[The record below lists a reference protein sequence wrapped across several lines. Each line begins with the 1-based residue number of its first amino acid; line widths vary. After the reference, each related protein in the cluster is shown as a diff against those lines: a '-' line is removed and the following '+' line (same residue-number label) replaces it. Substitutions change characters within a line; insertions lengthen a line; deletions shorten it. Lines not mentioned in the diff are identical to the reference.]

1 MTEPALANCGI
12 TIEEHTLHVTLPTDR
27 IGLVMMQPF
36 VELNDREP
44 FVWLPDRKA
53 NQIERILRTLDIS
66 EENRHGAQKTHFTVF
81 PEYSLPGLDAV
92 RAVNRRVCARS
103 WPNGT
108 FVLGGVDGLKHSE
121 YETLCTEPGTT
132 VSPANRPDKVQT
144 HEWVNCY
151 VLWARDDAGAV
162 GRWVQ
167 PKLAASVPEE
177 NAIHRYLY
185 AGKTVDLYAAKLAD
199 GMPCFFIALVCY
211 DWMGRLGQHDGIR
224 AVLHQIEGVLAKRD
238 GQIDLSFA
246 FVIQRNQKP
255 SYHEFLSATRDFFAD
270 QRYCA
275 RVRRY
280 NCMVVLPNAAG
291 RPTPGKSPEFGQSS
305 LIFRPQA
312 PFLSEACPP
321 TYATDTR
328 IRRGSSELGKCLD
341 VLFREGG
348 GCVHSFALRPPA
360 YVNLDPSD
368 RTLPLLQPWVFPL
381 DAGMSDPRVP
391 GAPVPASVKWVN
403 DELDD
408 MPQVLTGDAT
418 CPQSV
423 IGALT
428 RSKSAVAVMISSQ
441 PGPFLLDFILSSSP
455 RLSEDRS
462 RPSEKR
468 RKWIKAGAKDVE
480 NVDRWDASETKC
492 LETVVNS
499 LTIVNVASPITIGG
513 DEEFVSHATTI
524 GGDGTVF
531 DVLVI
536 DGPSHI
542 DCRKHAD
549 QVYVGN
555 AQKRLIL
562 VTKDRDNSTLQD
574 RDRSILS
581 PQVVSGSIM
590 DPVGSQRHVSY
601 QDFISACRG
610 AADEVDLV
618 SRISRLILN

>member
-1 MTEPALANCGI
+1 
-12 TIEEHTLHVTLPTDR
+12 
-27 IGLVMMQPF
+27 
-36 VELNDREP
+36 
-44 FVWLPDRKA
+44 
-53 NQIERILRTLDIS
+53 
-66 EENRHGAQKTHFTVF
+66 
-81 PEYSLPGLDAV
+81 
-92 RAVNRRVCARS
+92 
-103 WPNGT
+103 
-108 FVLGGVDGLKHSE
+108 
-121 YETLCTEPGTT
+121 
-132 VSPANRPDKVQT
+132 
-144 HEWVNCY
+144 
-151 VLWARDDAGAV
+151 
-162 GRWVQ
+162 
-167 PKLAASVPEE
+167 
-177 NAIHRYLY
+177 
-185 AGKTVDLYAAKLAD
+185 
-199 GMPCFFIALVCY
+199 
-211 DWMGRLGQHDGIR
+211 
-224 AVLHQIEGVLAKRD
+224 
-238 GQIDLSFA
+238 
-246 FVIQRNQKP
+246 
-255 SYHEFLSATRDFFAD
+255 
-270 QRYCA
+270 
-275 RVRRY
+275 
-280 NCMVVLPNAAG
+280 
-291 RPTPGKSPEFGQSS
+291 
-305 LIFRPQA
+305 
-312 PFLSEACPP
+312 
-321 TYATDTR
+321 
-328 IRRGSSELGKCLD
+328 
-341 VLFREGG
+341 
-348 GCVHSFALRPPA
+348 
-360 YVNLDPSD
+360 
-368 RTLPLLQPWVFPL
+368 
-381 DAGMSDPRVP
+381 MSDPRVP